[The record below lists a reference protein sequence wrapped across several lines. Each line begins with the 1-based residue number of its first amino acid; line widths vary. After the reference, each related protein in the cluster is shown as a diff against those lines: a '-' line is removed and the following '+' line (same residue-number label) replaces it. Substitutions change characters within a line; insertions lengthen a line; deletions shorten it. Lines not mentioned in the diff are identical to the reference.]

1 MIPLRKARAGG
12 RRECGA
18 VAVEFALVLPLLLTL
33 VLGAIDWGWYFFLRE
48 VVTNAAREGA
58 RVGSVNQDGQAAAAA
73 YLTNLGLT
81 QGTATSQPGNVGG
94 ISTVRVTVT
103 YPAGSL
109 TGFLPVVPAT
119 ITAQAQMRIEGT

>member
-1 MIPLRKARAGG
+1 MITLRKRRASG
-12 RRECGA
+12 RRERGA
-18 VAVEFALVLPLLLTL
+18 AAVEFALVLPVLLLL

-73 YLTNLGLT
+73 YLTRLGLT
-81 QGTATSQPGNVGG
+81 QGAAASNNGNVGG

-103 YPAGSL
+103 YQGCSL
-109 TGFLPVVPAT
+109 TGFIPMVPTT